1 MCNNYGRFSSV
12 SLMLDQL
19 KWPTLQVHRKLSRLH
34 KIHYQQLSLQ
44 IPHYY
49 LPKTRPT
56 RQYHHL
62 HYNYLTYLIHHGIP
76 KQLFL
81 KNNKQLEHTTN

>member
-1 MCNNYGRFSSV
+1 
-12 SLMLDQL
+12 MLDQL
-19 KWPTLQVHRKLSRLH
+19 KWPTLQARRKLSRLQILH
-34 KIHYQQLSLQ
+34 KIHYQQLSFQ

-49 LPKTRPT
+49 LPETRPT

-62 HYNYLTYLIHHGIP
+62 HYILITYLIHHGTP

-81 KNNKQLEHTTN
+81 KNNKRLEHTTN